1 MSEHETEPQE
11 PAVEPEPVEP
21 EPEEPA
27 DDNAPFEDAEPG
39 AESAGPQEPAEA
51 PEDGSGEQAQ
61 MRSEKEL
68 EKAHKAID
76 KLREHVANRV
86 GVILGE
92 DAQVL
97 LPCPACGDEIPGFVW
112 PPDAAP
118 VPPEKIGALSAYIGL
133 PDLNVLENA
142 LDAIPCPDCRARGE
156 VKTGSLVPGQ
166 TTKMCSRCVG
176 KGWIGSGS
184 FVSPE
189 TGAGNGSP
197 VETPAFTAPVE
208 TALPPEAEALR
219 RQGFLVIPPTQPVQ
233 VG

>member
-11 PAVEPEPVEP
+11 PAVKPEPVEP

-39 AESAGPQEPAEA
+39 AEPAGPQAPTEA
-51 PEDGSGEQAQ
+51 PEEGSEEQAQ

-68 EKAHKAID
+68 EKAHKQID

-86 GVILGE
+86 GIILGE
-92 DAQVL
+92 DAQIL

-133 PDLNVLENA
+133 PDLNVLEDA

-156 VKTGSLVPGQ
+156 VKTGSLVPGN
-166 TTKMCSRCVG
+166 TTKLCGRCVG

-184 FVSPE
+184 FVQPE
-189 TGAGNGSP
+189 VGAGNGQK
-197 VETPAFTAPVE
+197 VEQVAYQPPTE
-208 TALPPEAEALR
+208 TGLPPELEAYKDRYLI
-219 RQGFLVIPPTQPVQ
+219 VKKPDPIVAPA
-233 VG
+233 